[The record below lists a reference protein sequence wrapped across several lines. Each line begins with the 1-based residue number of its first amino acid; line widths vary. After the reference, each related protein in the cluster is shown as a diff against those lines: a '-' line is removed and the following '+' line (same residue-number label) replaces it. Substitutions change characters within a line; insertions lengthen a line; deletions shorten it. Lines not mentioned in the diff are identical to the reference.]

1 MPKVTSLGHIGLFV
15 SDYDKMRDFYTRILG
30 FTVTDEARERGMCF
44 LSAHPEDEH
53 HEVLLASG
61 RQALYGSP
69 QIQQMSFHVDSIKA
83 LREFRVSFIDEGVTI
98 TSEVTHGNAASI
110 YFDDPEGNRLE
121 VYYSIPVDWPQPFR
135 RPIDLSMDD
144 DGVLQQINDLTFG
157 AKAKESA

>member
-44 LSAHPEDEH
+44 LSAHPDDEH

-110 YFDDPEGNRLE
+110 YFDDPEAGLTWDKGGCPSGANCRTGIETAALSAQRGRQYGIDFIVRFGNRA
-121 VYYSIPVDWPQPFR
+121 Y
-135 RPIDLSMDD
+135 
-144 DGVLQQINDLTFG
+144 
-157 AKAKESA
+157 